1 MLFESIRKSYC
12 PSVLKLAGLVGLL
25 GVLIP
30 LVNPVDAAEFDY
42 LRDPLY
48 RDLDRSQSARAA
60 MSVQDALET
69 QPSGNTFTWSHD
81 SQALQGG
88 VTPIRTF
95 KIRSGHY
102 CREYREVLHLG
113 DSMARERQRIAC
125 RLDPGRWVPLN
136 G

>member
-1 MLFESIRKSYC
+1 MS
-12 PSVLKLAGLVGLL
+12 SVFFRRPFGSSALKLAGFL
-25 GVLIP
+25 GVLGVLLP
-30 LVNPVDAAEFDY
+30 LARSVEAAEFEY

-69 QPSGNTFTWSHD
+69 QPSGQTFNWSHG
-81 SQALQGG
+81 SQAVRGG

-102 CREYREVLHLG
+102 CREYREVVLLEG
-113 DSMARERQRIAC
+113 GGERERQRIAC
-125 RLDPGRWVPLN
+125 RLDPGRWIPLN